1 MRSTDPHPAHE
12 AQPLEHA
19 PPPARVPRGAG
30 PLSHSPRDRMRRT
43 AKTDRTA
50 STANTNTVPGVNTNT
65 AMRFSFSHM
74 RSQRGAYLFALPHC
88 RIPESRAQAIRVN
101 VIQLSY
107 ALQSR
112 MHVSRSCSE
121 ERAGRRAAV
130 RKRPGGQAG
139 GRTSHNG
146 RWTGRAADTTGGQAV
161 RWAANRRR
169 SGVADG
175 QAVADGR
182 WTGRTAD
189 TTGAGQAVRRAADTT
204 GAGHDGR
211 SGGQRIA
218 TRSGARAFREA
229 LPFRLSHDWRNGD
242 WRNWR
247 IVKFPL
253 DEMQMSGCRP
263 YVGSKVKELQ
273 EQQYTYI

>member
-112 MHVSRSCSE
+112 MHVSRSCQKS
-121 ERAGRRAAV
+121 GRRRRSGGQRCASGRAV
-130 RKRPGGQAG
+130 RRAG
-139 GRTSHNG
+139 GR
-146 RWTGRAADTTGGQAV
+146 RTTGGQ
-161 RWAANRRR
+161 AANRRR
-169 SGVADG
+169 SGGRRRALDTTDG
-175 QAVADGR
+175 GHDGR
-182 WTGRTAD
+182 WTG
-189 TTGAGQAVRRAADTT
+189 GQAGSESLQGVGR
-204 GAGHDGR
+204 GHSEKHFL
-211 SGGQRIA
+211 SGYPMIGEMGIGEIGE
-218 TRSGARAFREA
+218 S
-229 LPFRLSHDWRNGD
+229 SS
-242 WRNWR
+242 
-247 IVKFPL
+247 FPS
-253 DEMQMSGCRP
+253 MKC
-263 YVGSKVKELQ
+263 K
-273 EQQYTYI
+273 

>member
-19 PPPARVPRGAG
+19 PPPARAPRGAG

-50 STANTNTVPGVNTNT
+50 STANTNTVPGVNTNA

-74 RSQRGAYLFALPHC
+74 RSQRGAHPFALPHC

-121 ERAGRRAAV
+121 ERASQTVRRAANRRRSGVARRTADTTGAGHDGRSGVARRAAV
-130 RKRPGGQAG
+130 RKRPGGQ
-139 GRTSHNG
+139 T
-146 RWTGRAADTTGGQAV
+146 D
-161 RWAANRRR
+161 
-169 SGVADG
+169 
-175 QAVADGR
+175 
-182 WTGRTAD
+182 
-189 TTGAGQAVRRAADTT
+189 RRA
-204 GAGHDGR
+204 
-211 SGGQRIA
+211 GGQRIA

-229 LPFRLSHDWRNGD
+229 LPFRLSHDWRN
-242 WRNWR
+242 WR

-253 DEMQMSGCRP
+253 DEMQMSGCCP
-263 YVGSKVKELQ
+263 YVGSKAKELQ

>member
-50 STANTNTVPGVNTNT
+50 STANTNTVPGVNTNA

-74 RSQRGAYLFALPHC
+74 RSRRGAHLFVLPHC

-107 ALQSR
+107 ALQG
-112 MHVSRSCSE
+112 RSARPHARFAE
-121 ERAGRRAAV
+121 LLRRA
-130 RKRPGGQAG
+130 
-139 GRTSHNG
+139 
-146 RWTGRAADTTGGQAV
+146 
-161 RWAANRRR
+161 
-169 SGVADG
+169 GVADG
-175 QAVADGR
+175 QAGSESQTVR
-182 WTGRTAD
+182 RR
-189 TTGAGQAVRRAADTT
+189 TTGAGQDGRRTRRALDTT
-204 GAGHDGR
+204 GGR
-211 SGGQRIA
+211 AVVARRAGGQRIA

-242 WRNWR
+242 WRNGDWRNWR
-247 IVKFPL
+247 IVKFSL